1 MGEWI
6 DGKAKPA
13 GGGGGGHA
21 FALDLGMLQ
30 TQKVCLLG
38 YV

>member
-6 DGKAKPA
+6 DGKATPA
-13 GGGGGGHA
+13 GGGGGHA